1 MNSPAIV
8 VVDPLTH
15 FSEAIA
21 ADPELTQFDIIF
33 SDASPTNSDETIS
46 RCAHADI
53 VITNVITNFKEPE
66 LSQLPRLRT
75 LVTASIGTNHIDLDY
90 CRQHGI
96 EVVRF
101 PGFCAPAVAEM
112 AFGLMLSL
120 IRTLPEAQVHVLEN
134 HFDTQAIWGTE
145 LRGKV
150 LGVVGAGDIGKRL
163 IRIGKGFEMH
173 VKCHTAH
180 PSQERAQELGIVGF
194 SSKEEVFCDSD
205 FIILAIPATAE
216 TENFVSDDEIGMMK
230 KSSYLIN
237 VARYQLVDLD
247 AVARALNEN
256 LIAGFATD
264 VPGAEPFL
272 IKDAPE
278 QVQIALTKPNVLVV
292 PHIGGNTYEADED
305 LYSRMVAELKRL
317 IATHP
322 PTD

>member
-8 VVDPLTH
+8 VIDPLTH

-21 ADPELTQFDIIF
+21 ADPELSVLDIIF
-33 SDASPTNSDETIS
+33 SDVSPAHTDETIS

-90 CRQHGI
+90 CTQHGI

-120 IRTLPEAQVHVLEN
+120 IRTLSDAQKHVLGN
-134 HFDTQAIWGTE
+134 QFDTQAFWGTE

-163 IRIGKGFEMH
+163 IQIGKGFDMD
-173 VKCHTAH
+173 VRCHTAH
-180 PSQERAQELGIVGF
+180 PSPERSLELGIATF
-194 SSKEEVFCDSD
+194 SSKEEIFRDCE
-205 FIILAIPATAE
+205 FIVLAIPATAE
-216 TENFVSDDEIGMMK
+216 TEHFVSVDEIELMK

-237 VARYQLVDLD
+237 VARHQLVDLD
-247 AVARALNEN
+247 AVADAINEN
-256 LIAGFATD
+256 RIAGFATD

-278 QVQIALTKPNVLVV
+278 QVQSALTKPNVLVV

-317 IATHP
+317 VAAHKPI
-322 PTD
+322 D